1 MLPVSALFAVRNLFH
16 FTQKSQVFVLDQ
28 TLALLLV
35 EIASP
40 VLVLAQLLL
49 HFHVV
54 ILDDTIL
61 LFDLILTIDFL
72 KANLVRFVS
81 FYLLNST
88 EYMLLVFLMSRVHI
102 SV

>member
-1 MLPVSALFAVRNLFH
+1 MTYLFAVRNLFH

-28 TLALLLV
+28 TLALYNQNVSHIFLLLTLLV

-81 FYLLNST
+81 SKLKAA
-88 EYMLLVFLMSRVHI
+88 
-102 SV
+102 

>member
-1 MLPVSALFAVRNLFH
+1 MMTYLFAVRNLFH

-28 TLALLLV
+28 TLALYNQNVSHIFLLLTLLV

-81 FYLLNST
+81 SKLKAA
-88 EYMLLVFLMSRVHI
+88 
-102 SV
+102 